1 MPSQNT
7 LPGAKWRN
15 THQATVNAVL
25 GADPNS
31 ASYRKVTSQ
40 GSSFFNRDTWYARSF
55 AAALCEWA
63 RLNKERLPDASDV
76 RKWVEYSTK
85 VSEQYLYQR
94 GIVIAETPDDLS
106 RERAMALVGG
116 AYHEAW
122 HTEYSRR
129 TRINLEEVWP
139 RVQTLWGLIPYAPD
153 RGYRGWSKLTGALL
167 TWSNI
172 IEDIRIE
179 RIGCREYPGAPE
191 KMEALQ
197 DLILQMEGAGK
208 AASEHR
214 KMGEASEHLSVVMG
228 AFRDLGLGYQ
238 TSLQRQVFEK
248 YQVRSLDGWKLVTE
262 GALRPLLD
270 RAIALKKGDD
280 MESLWLAMEI
290 LAVLAER
297 AAPAAAKKWAE
308 DQKRL
313 AEEEK
318 AAKLAEEKEKRA
330 QEKKEEGEKKD
341 LKKRFV
347 EQADAIQDREDRM
360 EGSPSEAV
368 ISQLPP
374 IFKVGDRIKIR
385 RGVYAGREA
394 EVTHASLPDP
404 KTGIQQLEY
413 ALVELD

>member
-1 MPSQNT
+1 MSSQNT

-25 GADPNS
+25 GADPKS
-31 ASYRKVTSQ
+31 AKYRKVKSQ
-40 GSSFFNRDTWYARSF
+40 GSMFVNKDTWYARAF
-55 AAALCEWA
+55 GANLCEWA
-63 RLNKERLPDASDV
+63 RLNKEVQPTRADVDNWLYRSAYQADVASDG
-76 RKWVEYSTK
+76 
-85 VSEQYLYQR
+85 R

-106 RERAMALVGG
+106 RGLAMALVGG

-129 TRINLEEVWP
+129 TRISLGEVWP
-139 RVQTLWGLIPYAPD
+139 RVQQLWGLIPWAPE
-153 RGYRGWSKLTGALL
+153 RGYRGWSRLTESLL

-197 DLILQMEGAGK
+197 DLILQMEGNGQ

-238 TSLQRQVFEK
+238 TSLQRQVLEK
-248 YQVRSLDGWKLVTE
+248 YQVRSLEGWKLVTE
-262 GALRPLLD
+262 GKLRPLLD
-270 RAIALKKGDD
+270 RAIALDKKDD

-290 LAVLAER
+290 LAVLAEL

-313 AEEEK
+313 ADEEK
-318 AAKLAEEKEKRA
+318 AQKLAEEKEKRA
-330 QEKKEEGEKKD
+330 KEKKEEEKKD
-341 LKKRFV
+341 PKKRFV
-347 EQADAIQDREDRM
+347 EQADAIQDREDRI
-360 EGSPSEAV
+360 EGTPSEAV